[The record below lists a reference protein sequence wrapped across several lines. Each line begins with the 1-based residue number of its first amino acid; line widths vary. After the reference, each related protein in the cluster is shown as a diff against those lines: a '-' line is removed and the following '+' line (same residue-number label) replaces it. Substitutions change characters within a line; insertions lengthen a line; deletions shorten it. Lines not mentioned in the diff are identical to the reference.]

1 MKQILY
7 KFLNMISVLCVS
19 ALSAQELAPAVDEL
33 ELSLPSEPINLG
45 AAEDEVVLVEA
56 LLQLDVVPIESIRP
70 IEGDHQGLVRRDLP
84 NALNGKDFEMWAECF
99 LGYPIS
105 RESLKRLESGTRNMM
120 TLAGKPYS
128 LVYLPEQDITE
139 GRVRLV
145 VQESRIGDIRIEGN
159 QYFSDDSYLNKF
171 GFLEGETI
179 DRNALVPRIAQIN
192 RSDYRVATVK
202 VVRGSEPGTSD
213 IVIVTREQK
222 PWKVFTGINNTGTQ
236 STEEMRLTAGLNYGN
251 LSGLDHQVSLQWS
264 SDPGA
269 DHSRS
274 LTGSYTVPIG
284 LKGDFT
290 VFGSQSWT
298 HAKVNPPLSQ
308 EGESYQLGLNF
319 DYELDPVGQRYQHSW
334 QLGFDF
340 KASDN
345 NLEFAIPPF
354 VIPISDNLT
363 HVVQGRLQYRGT
375 FIDDWGYTR
384 GTITAVYSPGNL
396 SSHNTDEDFS
406 GTRAFAEADYVYGK
420 VSLFRDTRL
429 GGAFEGWNW
438 TLQADLQIASG
449 NLMGSEQFSAGG
461 SATVRGY
468 EEGEAIGDHGFLL
481 SQELQLPAVETKV
494 NLLGRSYHGQLRC
507 FIFQD
512 YAETWNQDKLTGE
525 EPFDLMS
532 VGAGLNYQMG
542 RYLSAQVTH
551 GVQLRD
557 SGSSD
562 TGDNSRTHFSLTL
575 SY

>member
-1 MKQILY
+1 MNKKLYILPLMLGLTLGLEAVQ
-7 KFLNMISVLCVS
+7 KS
-19 ALSAQELAPAVDEL
+19 LSFGQGDEVELPREPVD
-33 ELSLPSEPINLG
+33 LG
-45 AAEDEVVLVEA
+45 AHDGEYVLVDALVLLEVVS
-56 LLQLDVVPIESIRP
+56 QESMPP
-70 IEGDHQGLVRRDLP
+70 IEGSPQGLVRRGLP
-84 NALNGKDFEMWAECF
+84 NALNGKDFEMLADSF
-99 LGYPIS
+99 LGHPIS
-105 RESLKRLESGTRNMM
+105 RESLKRLESSTRNLM
-120 TLAGKPYS
+120 TLSGKPYS

-139 GRVRLV
+139 GQVRLV
-145 VQESRIGDIRIEGN
+145 VQESRIGEIRIQGN
-159 QYFSDDSYLNKF
+159 QYFSDASYLSRF

-179 DRNALVPRIAQIN
+179 DRNALVPGIAKIN
-192 RSDYRVATVK
+192 RSDYRSATVK

-213 IVIVTREQK
+213 IVIVTQEQK
-222 PWKVFTGINNTGTQ
+222 PWKVFAGVNNSGTQ
-236 STEEMRLTAGLNYGN
+236 STEEIRLTAGVNYGD
-251 LSGLDHQVSLQWS
+251 LWGLDHQLSLQWS

-274 LTGSYTVPIG
+274 LSGSYTVPVG
-284 LKGDFT
+284 LKGDLT
-290 VFGSQSWT
+290 LFGSQSWT
-298 HAKVNPPLSQ
+298 NAKVSPPLMQ
-308 EGESYQLGLNF
+308 EGGSYQLGLNF
-319 DYELDPVGQRYQHSW
+319 DYELEPAGQRYQHSW
-334 QLGFDF
+334 QVGIDF
-340 KASDN
+340 KSSDN
-345 NLEFAIPPF
+345 NLDYAIPPF

-375 FIDDWGYTR
+375 FIDGWGYTR
-384 GTITAVYSPGNL
+384 GTITAVYSPGDL

-420 VSLFRDTRL
+420 LSFFRDTRF

-468 EEGEAIGDHGFLL
+468 EEGEAIGDNGFLL
-481 SQELQLPAVETKV
+481 SQELQLPAMETKV
-494 NLLGRSYHGQLRC
+494 NLLGRSYPGQLRC

-562 TGDNSRTHFSLTL
+562 SGDNSRTHFSLTL